1 MLHLQIVLLLALTV
15 SLAGIS
21 YIENVNAASGHD
33 FESQWGKAGILK
45 SGFFL
50 SPQHLAFDS
59 ENNVYV
65 TDLGNSRVQKFD
77 STGNFLTE
85 WGTRGS
91 NSGEFGHPT
100 GITVSDEFVFV
111 VDNKNHNIQKFT
123 LDGEFISKWGG
134 FGKDTGFFKSPRG
147 ITISDDNFIYI
158 VDSANARIQKF
169 TLDGEYI
176 SNFGQSGKFG
186 GNFVTPVDIAI
197 NSDKIYVTDPNQNKI
212 IVFDM
217 EGNFVKIFNDSV
229 GGYPIYPQG
238 IVFDE
243 EDNFYIAD
251 YRNNR
256 IIHYNEFG
264 IALSMFGQ
272 TGNNDGYFKFPKD
285 VAISNDGYLFV
296 TDTQGHRIQ
305 KFSTPL
311 VQDSIIIE
319 EEQTLRL
326 ETIPES
332 EKIETIKSPLQP
344 VMPIPNDFQKPTIM
358 VPEDVLVEASGPLTL
373 INIGEAM
380 ATDES
385 GIFSLSNNAPSSF
398 PLGINTIIWTAVD
411 GAGNMAI
418 ASQIVTILDSTPPK
432 IFPIADIS
440 LEARSSTQNLV
451 TLGIPEISDEVGV
464 MSISNDAPEVF
475 PLGETIVTWTA
486 TDVIGN
492 VSTLSQS
499 IVLIDSIAPRIAF
512 SDDIIIEASSLDQN
526 QIELIIPEAS
536 DDVEITSITNDAPE
550 VFPLG
555 ETIVTWTATDSSG
568 NSASQSY
575 VITLIDSVIPEIFIS
590 DQTFE
595 ATIFGGTNM
604 PLELPE
610 IIDIQNTELTNDA
623 PEVFPLGET
632 IVTWTATDSS
642 GNSASATQTIT
653 VVDTT
658 SPVLIAPENL
668 NIEAESILTEIEN
681 LGEFIAEDISGITTI
696 TNDAPEVF
704 PLGETIVT
712 WTATDDYG
720 NMISNIQTIIVLDT
734 ISPAIAAPSDLQI
747 EASHIENN
755 LIDLIGVRASDDV
768 EITSITNDAPEVFP
782 LGETIV
788 TWTATDSSGNS
799 AFDSQ
804 QILVIDTTSPSI
816 TVPSDIEVE
825 IYDKMGIE
833 IDTGIAVSED
843 IVDSQSTITNDAPT
857 VFPLGETIVTW
868 TATDSSGNSASATQ
882 TITVVDTTAPVLIAP
897 EPITQEAIN
906 DVANPVRIGISEST
920 DIMEIT
926 KITNDAPEV
935 FPLGETIVTWTATDS
950 SGNSASA
957 TQTITV
963 VDTTLPAIIAPSNVE
978 VEATSMENNL
988 VEFEFA
994 EASDQVEI
1002 STITN
1007 DAPTVFPL
1015 GETIVTW
1022 TATDSSGNSASATQT
1037 ITVVDTTAPVV
1048 ENLDSLTFEATTQN
1062 DNLIEIPL
1070 INASDNTE
1078 IISITNDAPM
1088 LFEFGTTIINWS
1100 VVDITGNQYVVE
1112 QQIDVVDTTLPA
1124 IIAPSNVEVEAT
1136 SMENNLVEFEFAEAS
1151 DQVEISTIT
1160 NDAPTVFPL
1169 GETIVTWT
1177 ATDSSGNSASATQ
1190 TITVVDTTA
1199 PVITTPENIISNAT
1213 SKLNNIVTL
1222 EQILVIDSI
1231 STVQITNNAPSYYE
1245 FGETIVTWT
1254 ATDSSG
1260 NSASATQTITVV
1272 DTTAP
1277 VITPPQN
1284 IVVDAAHTETF
1295 LEIGLASVN
1304 DIIDDIPTI
1313 TNDAP
1318 IVFPLGETIVTWTA
1332 TDKFGNI
1339 SSSLQTIS
1347 VQTCGNDPLSYNL
1360 IVGSEEDDIIIGT
1373 TLSDLIF
1380 ANGGDD
1386 IISGDKGN
1394 DCIIAGD
1401 GDDIIFGNQGNDNI
1415 SGQNGNDIIKGQSG
1429 EDYIFGG
1436 LGLDVID
1443 GGDDIDTCKVID
1455 EQNYDIVIKC
1465 ESNE

>member
-1 MLHLQIVLLLALTV
+1 MHLQIFLVLALTV

-21 YIENVNAASGHD
+21 YIENVNAASGHN
-33 FESQWGKAGILK
+33 FESQWGQAGIFK

-77 STGNFLTE
+77 STGNFLIE
-85 WGTRGS
+85 WGNRGS
-91 NSGEFGHPT
+91 SDGEFGHPT
-100 GITVSDEFVFV
+100 GIAVSDEFVFV

-134 FGKDTGFFKSPRG
+134 FGKDNGFFKSPRG
-147 ITISDDNFIYI
+147 ITVSDDESVYV
-158 VDSANARIQKF
+158 VDSGNARIQKF
-169 TLDGEYI
+169 TLDGEFI
-176 SNFGQSGKFG
+176 SGFGQSGKRG

-212 IVFDM
+212 IVFDL
-217 EGNFVKIFNDSV
+217 EGNLENIFNDSI
-229 GGYPIYPQG
+229 GGKPIYPEG
-238 IVFDE
+238 IIFDE
-243 EDNFYIAD
+243 EDNFYIVD

-264 IALSMFGQ
+264 VSLSIFGQ
-272 TGNNDGYFKFPKD
+272 MGNDNGHFKFPKD
-285 VAISNDGYLFV
+285 VAISNDGYLFI

-311 VQDSIIIE
+311 VQNSLIIE
-319 EEQTLRL
+319 EEQNLQT
-326 ETIPES
+326 EITPES
-332 EKIETIKSPLQP
+332 EKIEDIKTPLQP
-344 VMPIPNDFQKPTIM
+344 VIPIPNDFQKPVIL
-358 VPEDVLVEASGPLTL
+358 VPEDILVEATGPLTS
-373 INIGEAM
+373 IDIGEAM

-385 GIFSLSNNAPSSF
+385 GIYSLTNNAPSSF

-418 ASQIVTILDSTPPK
+418 ASQTVTIQDSTSPK
-432 IFPIADIS
+432 ISTMDDIS
-440 LEARSSTQNLV
+440 LEAKSSSQNLV
-451 TLGIPEISDEVGV
+451 TLTIPEIYDEVGV
-464 MSISNDAPEVF
+464 MSVTNDAPEVF

-492 VSTLSQS
+492 ISNLSQS
-499 IVLIDSIAPRIAF
+499 IILVDSTAPRIAF
-512 SDDIIIEASSLDQN
+512 SEDLIIEASSLEQN
-526 QIELIIPEAS
+526 TLELVTPETS
-536 DDVEITSITNDAPE
+536 DDVEISSVTNDAPE

-568 NSASQSY
+568 NSSSQSY
-575 VITLIDSVIPEIFIS
+575 TITFVDTIIPEILIS
-590 DQTFE
+590 DETFE
-595 ATIFGGTNM
+595 ATIFGGTNI
-604 PLELPE
+604 PLEFPE

-642 GNSASATQTIT
+642 GNSASTTQTIT

-668 NIEAESILTEIEN
+668 IIEAESTFTQIEN
-681 LGEFIAEDISGITTI
+681 LGEFVAEDISGITTV

-720 NMISNIQTIIVLDT
+720 NSISNTQSITVLDT
-734 ISPAIAAPSDLQI
+734 ISPVIMAPSDFQL

-755 LIDLIGVRASDDV
+755 IIDLIGVRASDDV
-768 EITSITNDAPEVFP
+768 EVISITNDAPEVFP

-799 AFDSQ
+799 ASDSQ
-804 QILVIDTTSPSI
+804 QISVIDTTIPSI
-816 TVPSDIEVE
+816 IVPNDIQVE
-825 IYDKMGIE
+825 IYDKLGVE
-833 IDTGIAVSED
+833 IDIGIPTSDDV
-843 IVDSQSTITNDAPT
+843 IDSQPT
-857 VFPLGETIVTW
+857 V
-868 TATDSSGNSASATQ
+868 
-882 TITVVDTTAPVLIAP
+882 
-897 EPITQEAIN
+897 
-906 DVANPVRIGISEST
+906 
-920 DIMEIT
+920 
-926 KITNDAPEV
+926 TNDAPEV
-935 FPLGETIVTWTATDS
+935 FPLGETIVTWTATDF

-963 VDTTLPAIIAPSNVE
+963 VDTTSPVLIAPESIIQEAINHEANPVRIGISEYTDIMEVTSVTNDAPEVFPLGETIVTWTATDFSGNSASATQSITIIDTTLPTITSPVDVE
-978 VEATSMENNL
+978 VEAKSMENNL
-988 VEFEFA
+988 VEFGFA

-1048 ENLDSLTFEATTQN
+1048 ENLDSLTFEATAQN
-1062 DNLIEIPL
+1062 TNLVEIPL
-1070 INASDNTE
+1070 ITASDNTE
-1078 IISITNDAPM
+1078 IISITNDAPV

-1100 VVDITGNQYVVE
+1100 VVDIIGNQSVVE
-1112 QQIDVVDTTLPA
+1112 QQIDIIDTTLPT
-1124 IIAPSNVEVEAT
+1124 ITSPVDVEVEAT
-1136 SMENNLVEFEFAEAS
+1136 SMENNLVEFGFAEAS

-1199 PVITTPENIISNAT
+1199 PVIITPENVTSNAT
-1213 SKLNNIVTL
+1213 SKLNNIVEL
-1222 EQILVIDSI
+1222 EQISVIDSI

-1277 VITPPQN
+1277 VITTPQN
-1284 IVVDAAHTETF
+1284 IIVDAVNTETL
-1295 LEIGLASVN
+1295 LEIGLATID
-1304 DIIDDIPTI
+1304 DIIDDSPII

-1318 IVFPLGETIVTWTA
+1318 TVFPLGETIVTWTA
-1332 TDKFGNI
+1332 TDKFGNT

-1360 IVGSEEDDIIIGT
+1360 IVGSEEDDILIGT
-1373 TLSDLIF
+1373 ALSDLIF

-1394 DCIIAGD
+1394 DCILAGD
-1401 GDDIIFGNQGNDNI
+1401 GDDIIFGNQGNDHI
-1415 SGQNGNDIIKGQSG
+1415 SGQGGNDIIKGQSG
-1429 EDYIFGG
+1429 EDFVFGG

-1455 EQNYDIVIKC
+1455 EQSYDIVIKC

>member
-1 MLHLQIVLLLALTV
+1 MLHLQIVLLIALTV

-134 FGKDTGFFKSPRG
+134 FGKDAGFFKSPRG

-217 EGNFVKIFNDSV
+217 EENFVKIFNDSV

-319 EEQTLRL
+319 EEQTLQL

-536 DDVEITSITNDAPE
+536 DDVEITTITNDAPE

-804 QILVIDTTSPSI
+804 QILVIDTISPSI

-1199 PVITTPENIISNAT
+1199 PVITPPENIISNAS

-1284 IVVDAAHTETF
+1284 IVVDAMHTETF

>member
-1 MLHLQIVLLLALTV
+1 MD
-15 SLAGIS
+15 SG
-21 YIENVNAASGHD
+21 NA
-33 FESQWGKAGILK
+33 
-45 SGFFL
+45 
-50 SPQHLAFDS
+50 
-59 ENNVYV
+59 
-65 TDLGNSRVQKFD
+65 R
-77 STGNFLTE
+77 
-85 WGTRGS
+85 
-91 NSGEFGHPT
+91 
-100 GITVSDEFVFV
+100 
-111 VDNKNHNIQKFT
+111 IQKFT
-123 LDGEFISKWGG
+123 LDGEFIS
-134 FGKDTGFFKSPRG
+134 
-147 ITISDDNFIYI
+147 Y
-158 VDSANARIQKF
+158 
-169 TLDGEYI
+169 
-176 SNFGQSGKFG
+176 FGQSGQLG
-186 GNFVTPVDIAI
+186 GNFVSPVDIAI
-197 NSDKIYVTDPNQNKI
+197 NSNNIYVTDPNQNKI
-212 IVFDM
+212 IVYDL
-217 EGNFVKIFNDSV
+217 EENFEKTINDSV

-243 EDNFYIAD
+243 EDNFYVVD

-264 IALSMFGQ
+264 ITLSIFGQ
-272 TGNNDGYFKFPKD
+272 LGNDNGNFKFPKD

-311 VQDSIIIE
+311 VQDSIIVNE
-319 EEQTLRL
+319 DQTLQP
-326 ETIPES
+326 ETAPES

-344 VMPIPNDFQKPTIM
+344 VNPIPNDFQKPTIM

-418 ASQIVTILDSTPPK
+418 ASQSVTIQDSTPPK
-432 IFPIADIS
+432 ISPIGDIS

-451 TLGIPEISDEVGV
+451 ELTIPEIYDEVGV
-464 MSISNDAPEVF
+464 MSVTNDAPEVF

-492 VSTLSQS
+492 ISNLSQS
-499 IVLIDSIAPRIAF
+499 IILVDSTAPRIAF
-512 SDDIIIEASSLDQN
+512 SDDLIFEASSLEQN
-526 QIELIIPEAS
+526 TLELVIPETS
-536 DDVEITSITNDAPE
+536 DNVEVISITNDAPE

-568 NSASQSY
+568 NSSSQSY
-575 VITLIDSVIPEIFIS
+575 TITFVDSIIPEILIF

-595 ATIFGGTNM
+595 ATISDGTNI
-604 PLELPE
+604 PLEFPE
-610 IIDIQNTELTNDA
+610 IIDIQNAELTNDA

-668 NIEAESILTEIEN
+668 TTEAESTLTQIEN
-681 LGEFIAEDISGITTI
+681 LGEFVAEDISGIITI

-720 NMISNIQTIIVLDT
+720 NSVSNTQLITVLDT
-734 ISPAIAAPSDLQI
+734 ISPVIMASSDFQV

-755 LIDLIGVRASDDV
+755 IIDLIGVRASDNV
-768 EITSITNDAPEVFP
+768 EVISITNDAPEVFP

-799 AFDSQ
+799 ASDSQ
-804 QILVIDTTSPSI
+804 QISVIDTTIPSI
-816 TVPSDIEVE
+816 IVPSDIQVE
-825 IYDKMGIE
+825 IYDKLGVE
-833 IDTGIAVSED
+833 IDTGIPASDDV
-843 IVDSQSTITNDAPT
+843 IDSQPTITNDAPT
-857 VFPLGETIVTW
+857 MFPLGETIVTW

-882 TITVVDTTAPVLIAP
+882 TITVVDTTSPVLIAP
-897 EPITQEAIN
+897 ELIIQEAIN
-906 DVANPVRIGISEST
+906 HEANPVIIGNSEYS
-920 DIMEIT
+920 DIMDVSSV
-926 KITNDAPEV
+926 TNDAPEV

-957 TQTITV
+957 TQSITII
-963 VDTTLPAIIAPSNVE
+963 DTTLPTIMSPVNVE

-988 VEFEFA
+988 VEFGFA

-1007 DAPTVFPL
+1007 DAPTMFPL

-1048 ENLDSLTFEATTQN
+1048 ENFESLIYEAITQN

-1070 INASDNTE
+1070 INADDNTE
-1078 IISITNDAPM
+1078 ILSITNDKPA
-1088 LFEFGTTIINWS
+1088 LFEFGTTIITWTI
-1100 VVDITGNQYVVE
+1100 VDITGNQSVVE
-1112 QQIDVVDTTLPA
+1112 QQIDIIDTTLPT
-1124 IIAPSNVEVEAT
+1124 IMSPVNVEVEAT
-1136 SMENNLVEFEFAEAS
+1136 SMENNLVEFGFAEAS

-1160 NDAPTVFPL
+1160 NDAPTMFPL

-1199 PVITTPENIISNAT
+1199 PTILNPENIITSAT

-1222 EQILVIDSI
+1222 DQISVTDSI
-1231 STVQITNNAPSYYE
+1231 STVQISNNAPSYYE

-1277 VITPPQN
+1277 IITTPQN
-1284 IVVDAAHTETF
+1284 IIVDAVNTETF

-1304 DIIDDIPTI
+1304 DIIDDTTI
-1313 TNDAP
+1313 NH
-1318 IVFPLGETIVTWTA
+1318 
-1332 TDKFGNI
+1332 
-1339 SSSLQTIS
+1339 
-1347 VQTCGNDPLSYNL
+1347 
-1360 IVGSEEDDIIIGT
+1360 
-1373 TLSDLIF
+1373 
-1380 ANGGDD
+1380 
-1386 IISGDKGN
+1386 
-1394 DCIIAGD
+1394 
-1401 GDDIIFGNQGNDNI
+1401 
-1415 SGQNGNDIIKGQSG
+1415 
-1429 EDYIFGG
+1429 
-1436 LGLDVID
+1436 
-1443 GGDDIDTCKVID
+1443 
-1455 EQNYDIVIKC
+1455 
-1465 ESNE
+1465 

>member
-1 MLHLQIVLLLALTV
+1 MLHLQIVLVLALTV

-100 GITVSDEFVFV
+100 GIAVSDEFVFV
-111 VDNKNHNIQKFT
+111 IDNKNHNVQKFT
-123 LDGEFISKWGG
+123 SDGEFISKWGG
-134 FGKDTGFFKSPRG
+134 FGKDVGFFKSPRG

-169 TLDGEYI
+169 TSDGEYI

-217 EGNFVKIFNDSV
+217 EGNFVKTFNDSV

-432 IFPIADIS
+432 IFPIDDIS

-526 QIELIIPEAS
+526 QIELVIPEAS
-536 DDVEITSITNDAPE
+536 DDVEITTITNDAPE

>member
-1 MLHLQIVLLLALTV
+1 MHL
-15 SLAGIS
+15 
-21 YIENVNAASGHD
+21 
-33 FESQWGKAGILK
+33 
-45 SGFFL
+45 
-50 SPQHLAFDS
+50 
-59 ENNVYV
+59 
-65 TDLGNSRVQKFD
+65 
-77 STGNFLTE
+77 
-85 WGTRGS
+85 
-91 NSGEFGHPT
+91 
-100 GITVSDEFVFV
+100 
-111 VDNKNHNIQKFT
+111 
-123 LDGEFISKWGG
+123 
-134 FGKDTGFFKSPRG
+134 
-147 ITISDDNFIYI
+147 
-158 VDSANARIQKF
+158 
-169 TLDGEYI
+169 
-176 SNFGQSGKFG
+176 
-186 GNFVTPVDIAI
+186 
-197 NSDKIYVTDPNQNKI
+197 
-212 IVFDM
+212 
-217 EGNFVKIFNDSV
+217 
-229 GGYPIYPQG
+229 
-238 IVFDE
+238 
-243 EDNFYIAD
+243 
-251 YRNNR
+251 
-256 IIHYNEFG
+256 
-264 IALSMFGQ
+264 
-272 TGNNDGYFKFPKD
+272 
-285 VAISNDGYLFV
+285 
-296 TDTQGHRIQ
+296 
-305 KFSTPL
+305 
-311 VQDSIIIE
+311 
-319 EEQTLRL
+319 
-326 ETIPES
+326 
-332 EKIETIKSPLQP
+332 
-344 VMPIPNDFQKPTIM
+344 
-358 VPEDVLVEASGPLTL
+358 
-373 INIGEAM
+373 
-380 ATDES
+380 
-385 GIFSLSNNAPSSF
+385 
-398 PLGINTIIWTAVD
+398 
-411 GAGNMAI
+411 
-418 ASQIVTILDSTPPK
+418 
-432 IFPIADIS
+432 
-440 LEARSSTQNLV
+440 
-451 TLGIPEISDEVGV
+451 
-464 MSISNDAPEVF
+464 
-475 PLGETIVTWTA
+475 
-486 TDVIGN
+486 
-492 VSTLSQS
+492 
-499 IVLIDSIAPRIAF
+499 
-512 SDDIIIEASSLDQN
+512 
-526 QIELIIPEAS
+526 
-536 DDVEITSITNDAPE
+536 
-550 VFPLG
+550 
-555 ETIVTWTATDSSG
+555 
-568 NSASQSY
+568 
-575 VITLIDSVIPEIFIS
+575 
-590 DQTFE
+590 
-595 ATIFGGTNM
+595 
-604 PLELPE
+604 
-610 IIDIQNTELTNDA
+610 
-623 PEVFPLGET
+623 
-632 IVTWTATDSS
+632 
-642 GNSASATQTIT
+642 
-653 VVDTT
+653 
-658 SPVLIAPENL
+658 
-668 NIEAESILTEIEN
+668 
-681 LGEFIAEDISGITTI
+681 
-696 TNDAPEVF
+696 
-704 PLGETIVT
+704 
-712 WTATDDYG
+712 
-720 NMISNIQTIIVLDT
+720 
-734 ISPAIAAPSDLQI
+734 
-747 EASHIENN
+747 
-755 LIDLIGVRASDDV
+755 
-768 EITSITNDAPEVFP
+768 
-782 LGETIV
+782 
-788 TWTATDSSGNS
+788 
-799 AFDSQ
+799 
-804 QILVIDTTSPSI
+804 
-816 TVPSDIEVE
+816 
-825 IYDKMGIE
+825 
-833 IDTGIAVSED
+833 
-843 IVDSQSTITNDAPT
+843 
-857 VFPLGETIVTW
+857 
-868 TATDSSGNSASATQ
+868 
-882 TITVVDTTAPVLIAP
+882 
-897 EPITQEAIN
+897 
-906 DVANPVRIGISEST
+906 
-920 DIMEIT
+920 
-926 KITNDAPEV
+926 EV

-1318 IVFPLGETIVTWTA
+1318 TVFPLGETIVTWTA